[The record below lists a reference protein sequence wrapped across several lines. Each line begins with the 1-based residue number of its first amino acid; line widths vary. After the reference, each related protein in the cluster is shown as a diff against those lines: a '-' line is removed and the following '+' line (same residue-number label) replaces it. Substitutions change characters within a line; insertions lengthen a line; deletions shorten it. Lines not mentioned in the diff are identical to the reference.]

1 VEGTVSA
8 AYANDGVVSI
18 ADAAVAPVNSA
29 AVVWNAFLLDWDDD
43 SEEEAVHAADDVT
56 VSDVNVKVKVND
68 NDNAVAVR
76 VDVSFIASVRLL

>member
-1 VEGTVSA
+1 VEGTISA

-43 SEEEAVHAADDVT
+43 DSEEEAVHAADDVT
-56 VSDVNVKVKVND
+56 VSDVIINVIVND

-76 VDVSFIASVRLL
+76 VDVSFIASV